1 MFSLALTTFLGAFL
15 LFQVELLI
23 GKAILPWFG
32 GAPAVWTTCLLFFQA
47 VLLGGYAWVHALVGG
62 TTTRRQAL
70 LHGALLG
77 ACVAVLA
84 AHLAAWGSPLLPGV
98 GWRPSG
104 QENPSAAILLLLAI
118 SVGLPFLALSATA
131 PLLQSWLTRIFPGRS
146 PYRLYALS
154 NLGSLLGLLS
164 YPFIVEPAL
173 SLRVQA
179 RLWAIG
185 FAVFAIAC
193 GVCVV
198 RARRLAPE
206 EQRRTSTAVNEVPSP
221 ARRLLWLGLP
231 AGASVMLLAV
241 TNQISQEVAVVPFLW
256 VLPLSLYLL
265 SFVVSFDHPRW
276 YARGVFHPALGCA
289 LFVACLL
296 LYYGADVPVLEQMGA
311 WSFVLL
317 TCCMACHGE
326 LARLAPGPRHLTSF
340 YLLLASGGA
349 LGSLFVALV
358 APVVFRGFWELHLG
372 LLGCGLLILFALLED
387 RESWLRTG
395 RIWPAVL
402 ALVGAAAGAAY
413 LLVPRLAGGLPS
425 AQAYP
430 LGLALLLVGWL
441 TWRSRRRLWRGR
453 PLLAATCVTVALMLV
468 SVVLRAQMRAVVARS
483 AVVSRGFF
491 GVLEVEEEF
500 RGDPERHAF
509 LLRHGRIVH
518 GYQFA
523 EAEKR
528 RIPTAY
534 YGEGSGVALALL
546 DHPRRLAAPT
556 GAPLR
561 VGVAGLGVGTVAAYG
576 RPGDLFRFYEINPDV
591 VRLANGGGPFTFLRD
606 TPARVE
612 VVLGDAR
619 VSLEREQDQTFDV
632 LIVDAFSSG
641 AIPVHLLTREAFA
654 VYLRHLAVPDG
665 VLAVDVSNRTL
676 DLRPVVRRLA
686 RSFGLVAVEVAK
698 KGSPDGPT
706 WGSLWVLLTRD
717 TDFLSSPG
725 IGEPDARWEGASLSF
740 PLWSDDHSS
749 LLPLLKPSAWDPG
762 TRDGHLHDRSR

>member
-1 MFSLALTTFLGAFL
+1 MFFIALTTLLGAFL

-47 VLLGGYAWVHALVGG
+47 VLLGGYAWAHALVGG
-62 TTTRRQAL
+62 TKAHRQSF

-84 AHLAAWGSPLLPGV
+84 VHLVTWGSPLLPGV
-98 GWRPSG
+98 GWRPNG
-104 QENPSAAILLLLAI
+104 QENPSAAILVLLAI
-118 SVGLPFLALSATA
+118 TVGLPFLALSATA
-131 PLLQSWLTRIFPGRS
+131 PLLQSWFVRTFPRRS

-154 NLGSLLGLLS
+154 NLGSLIGLLA
-164 YPFIVEPAL
+164 YPFIVEPAV
-173 SLRVQA
+173 SLHVQA
-179 RLWAIG
+179 WVWAIG
-185 FAVFAIAC
+185 FALFVLAC

-198 RARRLAPE
+198 RAGRLAPE
-206 EQRRTSTAVNEVPSP
+206 DEGWTNTTVNETPST

-276 YARGVFHPALGCA
+276 YARAVFHPALGCA

-296 LYYGADVPVLEQMGA
+296 LYHGADVPVLDQMGA
-311 WSFVLL
+311 WSFVLF

-340 YLLLASGGA
+340 YLLVASGGA
-349 LGSLFVALV
+349 LGSVFVALI

-372 LLGCGLLILFALLED
+372 LVACGLLVLFALLED
-387 RESWLRTG
+387 RKSWLRTG
-395 RIWPAVL
+395 RVWPAAL
-402 ALVGAAAGAAY
+402 ALVAATVATAY
-413 LLVPRLAGGLPS
+413 LLLPRLTGGLPTM
-425 AQAYP
+425 QAYP
-430 LGLALLLVGWL
+430 LALAVLLVGWL
-441 TWRSRRRLWRGR
+441 AWRSRRRRWRGR
-453 PLLAATCVTVALMLV
+453 LLLASAFVAVALMLL

-483 AVVSRGFF
+483 AVVTRGFF
-491 GVLEVEEEF
+491 GVLEVDEEF

-509 LLRHGRIVH
+509 LLRHGRIIH

-523 EAEKR
+523 EGAKR

-534 YGEGSGVALALL
+534 YGKGSGVALALL
-546 DHPRRLAAPT
+546 DHPHRLA
-556 GAPLR
+556 GAGGLPLR

-591 VRLANGGGPFTFLRD
+591 VRLADGGGPFTFLRD
-606 TPARVE
+606 SPAHVE
-612 VVLGDAR
+612 IVLGDAR
-619 VSLEREQDQTFDV
+619 VSLERERDQRFDV

-641 AIPVHLLTREAFA
+641 AIPVHLLTQEAFA

-686 RSFGLVAVEVAK
+686 RHFGLAAVEVAK
-698 KGSPDGPT
+698 KGSADGPT
-706 WGSLWVLLTRD
+706 WGSLWVLLTRNVS
-717 TDFLSSPG
+717 LLAAPG
-725 IGEPDARWEGASLSF
+725 IGEPHARWEGASVDF
-740 PLWSDDHSS
+740 PLWTDDHSS
-749 LLPLLKPSAWDPG
+749 LLPLLKPSAWDPDALG
-762 TRDGHLHDRSR
+762 DPRTGSR

>member
-1 MFSLALTTFLGAFL
+1 MFFIALTTFLGAFL

-47 VLLGGYAWVHALVGG
+47 VLLGGYAWAHALVGG
-62 TTTRRQAL
+62 MRARRQSL

-84 AHLAAWGSPLLPGV
+84 VHLAAWGSPLLPGV

-104 QENPSAAILLLLAI
+104 QENPSAAILVLLAI

-131 PLLQSWLTRIFPGRS
+131 PLLQSWLARAFPRRS

-154 NLGSLLGLLS
+154 NLGSLLGLLT

-173 SLRVQA
+173 SLHVQA
-179 RLWAIG
+179 WMWAIG
-185 FAVFAIAC
+185 FALFVLAC

-198 RARRLAPE
+198 RAGRLAPE
-206 EQRRTSTAVNEVPSP
+206 EEGATNTAVNEVPST

-276 YARGVFHPALGCA
+276 YGRGVFHPALACA

-296 LYYGADVPVLEQMGA
+296 LYHGADVPVLDQMGG
-311 WSFVLL
+311 WSFVLF

-340 YLLLASGGA
+340 YLLVASGGA
-349 LGSLFVALV
+349 LGSLFVAV
-358 APVVFRGFWELHLG
+358 IAPVVFRGFWELHLG
-372 LLGCGLLILFALLED
+372 LLVCGLLVLFALLGD

-395 RIWPAVL
+395 RVWPAAL
-402 ALVGAAAGAAY
+402 ALVAATAATAY
-413 LLVPRLAGGLPS
+413 LLLPRLTAGLPTK
-425 AQAYP
+425 QAYP
-430 LGLALLLVGWL
+430 LGLAVLLVGWL
-441 TWRSRRRLWRGR
+441 AWRSRRGHGR
-453 PLLAATCVTVALMLV
+453 PLLATACVAVALMML

-483 AVVSRGFF
+483 AVVTRGFF
-491 GVLEVEEEF
+491 GVLEVDEEF
-500 RGDPERHAF
+500 RGDPEHHAF

-518 GYQFA
+518 GCQFA
-523 EAEKR
+523 EAAKR

-534 YGEGSGVALALL
+534 YGKGSGVALALL
-546 DHPRRLAAPT
+546 DHPRRLAGPVAL
-556 GAPLR
+556 PLR
-561 VGVAGLGVGTVAAYG
+561 IGVAGLGVGTVAAYG

-591 VRLANGGGPFTFLRD
+591 VRLADGGGPFTFLRD
-606 TPARVE
+606 SPAHVE
-612 VVLGDAR
+612 IVLGDAR
-619 VSLEREQDQTFDV
+619 MSLERERDQRFDV

-686 RSFGLVAVEVAK
+686 RHFGLAAVEVAK

-706 WGSLWVLLTRD
+706 WGSLWVLLTRNVS
-717 TDFLSSPG
+717 LLAAPG
-725 IGEPDARWEGASLSF
+725 IGEPHARWEGASVDF
-740 PLWSDDHSS
+740 PLWTDDHSS
-749 LLPLLKPSAWDPG
+749 LLPLLKPSAWDPDAVADPRTG
-762 TRDGHLHDRSR
+762 SR